1 MNNNFISDG
10 PRILSLD
17 IETSPVVAHAW
28 GLFKQ
33 NIAISQII
41 ERPRT
46 ICFAA
51 KYRDQRKV
59 HFYSEFEHGRDV
71 MILAAHEL
79 LTEADVVMHYN
90 GDRFDLPRLNTEFVM
105 HELTPPAPYKSI
117 DLYKVVKNNFQ
128 FTSNKLAYILDQ
140 LGLTGKIK
148 NSGHDLWVRCL
159 AGDPKAWAEM
169 KKYNVRDVRVLEE
182 LYDKLLPWISNHPNM
197 GLYRDAD
204 GKDVCPNCG
213 DPDHLIRQGFA
224 LTGVGRFQRLQCK
237 TCGTWSRSSRRVDGV
252 SITQSRR

>member
-1 MNNNFISDG
+1 VNDNSTG

-51 KYRDQRKV
+51 KFEDQRRV
-59 HFYSEFEHGRDV
+59 HFYSEFEHGRDE
-71 MILAAHEL
+71 MIGAAHAL

-90 GDRFDLPRLNTEFVM
+90 GDRFDLPRLNTEFVL
-105 HELTPPAPYKSI
+105 HGHKPPAPYKSI
-117 DLYKVVKNNFQ
+117 DLYKVIKRNFQ

-140 LGLTGKIK
+140 LGLTGKVK

-169 KKYNVRDVRVLEE
+169 KRYNVRDVRVLEE
-182 LYDKLLPWISNHPNM
+182 LYEKLRPWIKDHPHH
-197 GLYRDAD
+197 GLYSGEEDA
-204 GKDVCPNCG
+204 CPNCG
-213 DPDHLIRQGFA
+213 GLDLRREGYT
-224 LTGVGRFQRLQCK
+224 LTGMGRFQRYQCRG
-237 TCGTWSRSSRRVDGV
+237 CGTWSRSNKRQQGV
-252 SITQSRR
+252 THTQIK

>member
-1 MNNNFISDG
+1 MNDNSIG

-46 ICFAA
+46 ICFGA
-51 KYRDQRKV
+51 KFQDQRKV
-59 HFYSEFEHGRDV
+59 HFYSEYEHGRDE
-71 MILAAHEL
+71 MIRAAHAL
-79 LTEADVVMHYN
+79 LGEADVVMHYN

-117 DLYKVVKNNFQ
+117 DLYKVIKRNFQ

-140 LGLTGKIK
+140 LGLTGKMK

-169 KKYNVRDVRVLEE
+169 KRYNVRDVRVLEE
-182 LYDKLLPWISNHPNM
+182 LYEKLRPWIKDHPHH
-197 GLYRDAD
+197 GLYSGDP
-204 GKDVCPNCG
+204 DVCPNCG
-213 DPDHLIRQGFA
+213 GDDLRREGYA
-224 LTGVGRFQRLQCK
+224 LTSMGRFQRYKCRG
-237 TCGTWSRSSRRVDGV
+237 CGTWSRSNQRQSGV
-252 SITQSRR
+252 TNTQIK